1 MAGQGNESAPAAAS
15 RRTHGDCA
23 CGSRT
28 SLIYEKGPRTKERFA
43 RGNSL
48 SAKYIIGIDL
58 GTTNSALAS
67 CDITISD
74 EESRIELCSIPQL
87 INPDEV
93 AERTL
98 LPSFLYIPG
107 ELDFPKGSISVPWD
121 PEARFVVGEL
131 ARKRGAESPNR
142 LVASA
147 KSWLSY
153 PEVNRTMPILPWQSP
168 AEVPK
173 LSPVDVSSQYLQ
185 HLSKA
190 WEGGHSRKHE
200 EAALAEQEILLTVP
214 ASFNEEARELTRR
227 AAEQAGYQHVTLLEE
242 PQAAFYAWLEA
253 QGDGWRDRIRVGDLV
268 LICDVGG
275 GTTDFSLIMVSEENG
290 ELVLKRVAVGD
301 HILLGGDNMDLAL
314 ARLLQRRLESSGQ
327 RIDTWQ
333 LLGLWHQ
340 CRFAKEQLFQS
351 PKTKSAPITL
361 LGKGTKLIGGT
372 IKTELAREDL
382 DQVVVEG
389 FFPRVASS
397 ELPLRQRRVGFQE
410 LGLPY
415 AADPAVTKHLA
426 RFLSEQ
432 VRNSPES
439 SGIRRGRSG
448 LACPTHVLF
457 NGGVMKAAVL
467 RDRVVEVL
475 NGWLRQEGF
484 DALGAEQILEAPD
497 LEHAVARG
505 AAYYGKARD
514 GRGVRIRSGASRTYY
529 IGIESAMPAVPG
541 MEAPLK
547 ALCVVPFGMEEG
559 AEATIPN
566 REFGLVVG
574 EPAEFRFLSSSVR
587 KQDHIGS
594 LLEDWGADI
603 EELNPLEV
611 TLNVDGQQGAV
622 VPVRLE
628 TRVTELGTLEVWC
641 VSRNDAQRW
650 KLELNIREKTT
661 Q

>member
-1 MAGQGNESAPAAAS
+1 MA
-15 RRTHGDCA
+15 
-23 CGSRT
+23 
-28 SLIYEKGPRTKERFA
+28 
-43 RGNSL
+43 
-48 SAKYIIGIDL
+48 AKYIVGIDL
-58 GTTNSALAS
+58 GTTNSALAR
-67 CDITISD
+67 CDATAAE
-74 EESRIELCSIPQL
+74 EESRIEVRSIPQL
-87 INPDEV
+87 VNPNEV

-107 ELDFPKGSISVPWD
+107 EFDFPKGSLALPWE
-121 PEARFVVGEL
+121 PEPKLVIGEL

-153 PEVNRTMPILPWQSP
+153 AGVNRTAPILPWQAP
-168 AEVPK
+168 EEVPK
-173 LSPVDVSSQYLQ
+173 LSPVEASSQFLQYLRTVWD
-185 HLSKA
+185 S
-190 WEGGHSRKHE
+190 G
-200 EAALAEQEILLTVP
+200 EAGEQGELALAEQDVLLTVP
-214 ASFNEEARELTRR
+214 ASFDEEARELTRR

-242 PQAAFYAWLEA
+242 PQAAFYAWLES
-253 QGDGWRDRIRVGDLV
+253 QGDAWRRRIKVGDLV
-268 LICDVGG
+268 LVCDVGG
-275 GTTDFSLIMVSEENG
+275 GTTDFSLIVVSEENG
-290 ELVLKRVAVGD
+290 ELTLKRVAVGD

-314 ARLLQRRLESSGQ
+314 ARVLQQRLEESGN

-333 LLGLWHQ
+333 LHGLWHQ
-340 CRFAKEQLFQS
+340 CRIEKEKLFES
-351 PKTKSAPITL
+351 PKTQKRPITL

-382 DQVVVEG
+382 DQVLVEG
-389 FFPRVASS
+389 FFPKVASG
-397 ELPLRQRRVGFQE
+397 ELPARQRRVGFQE

-415 AADPAVTKHLA
+415 AADPAITKHLA

-432 VRNSPES
+432 VRNSPEAAS
-439 SGIRRGRSG
+439 IRRGRSG
-448 LACPTHVLF
+448 LACPTHILF

-475 NGWLRQEGF
+475 NSWLRQEGF

-505 AAYYGKARD
+505 AAYYGKARR

-559 AEATIPN
+559 TEATIPG

-587 KQDHIGS
+587 KQDQVGS

-603 EELNPLEV
+603 EELSPLEV
-611 TLNVDGQQGAV
+611 TLKLDGQQGTV

-641 VSRNDAQRW
+641 VSRDGTHRW
-650 KLELNIREKTT
+650 KLELNIREKTGR
-661 Q
+661 